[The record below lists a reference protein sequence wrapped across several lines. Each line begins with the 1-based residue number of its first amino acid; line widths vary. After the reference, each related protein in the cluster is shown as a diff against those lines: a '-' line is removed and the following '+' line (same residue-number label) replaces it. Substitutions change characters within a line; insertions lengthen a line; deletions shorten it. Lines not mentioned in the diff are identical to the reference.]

1 MAKTFYYFLKEI
13 RPRQWLKNLTLFV
26 AIFFT
31 GQFLNF
37 QVLKISFSAFI
48 VFCIA
53 SSSVYIF
60 NDLQDIEKDLLHPF
74 KKHRPIAS
82 GKISPKAAGVVAVI
96 MALVALFFAYQISM
110 PFFLITLLFYGLQ
123 ISYSLYLKNIILLD
137 VLAIAASFIIRVFA
151 GEAATGY
158 HIDIWLFLTVVS
170 ASLFIAIG
178 KRRSE
183 LTLLSGWSGS
193 IPTKT
198 RATFSSY
205 SDRML
210 DVYISMFANS
220 TWITYAFYTFLQ
232 RPPIFRKSIGTLFDQ
247 YNLDIFSDRKWLM
260 LTIPLVIYGIMR
272 YLQLIYEKNEGESP
286 EKVLLSDKPL
296 MTTAILLG
304 LSLFGIIYILG
315 R

>member
-31 GQFLNF
+31 GQFLN
-37 QVLKISFSAFI
+37 LPLLAISFYAFI

-60 NDLQDIEKDLLHPF
+60 NDLQDIEKDRLHPF
-74 KKHRPIAS
+74 KKNRPIAS
-82 GKISPKAAGVVAVI
+82 GKISQKTATIAGVI
-96 MALVALFFAYQISM
+96 MTIIALFFAYKISAT
-110 PFFLITLLFYGLQ
+110 FFLITLLFYGLQ
-123 ISYSLYLKNIILLD
+123 VSYSLYLKNIMLLD
-137 VLAIAASFIIRVFA
+137 ILAIAASFIIRVFA

-183 LTLLSGWSGS
+183 LTLLSGWDGS
-193 IPTKT
+193 LPAKT
-198 RATFSSY
+198 RATLMQY

-210 DVYISMFANS
+210 DIYISMFANS
-220 TWITYAFYTFLQ
+220 AWITYAFYTFLQ
-232 RPPIFRKSIGTLFDQ
+232 RPTTFRKSIGTFFDQ

-286 EKVLLSDKPL
+286 EKVLLSDRPL
-296 MTTAILLG
+296 MFTAVLLG
-304 LSLFGIIYILG
+304 VSLFGIIYILG